1 MEDKPTGGGGGLI
14 LGAVAMIACCAVPL
28 LIAGGALTGFGAW
41 LSGGGLTWLV
51 VAAIA
56 VAAGILLW
64 RRRAGEARTG
74 SAAGGFDRADHR
86 PPGGTKP
93 KA

>member
-1 MEDKPTGGGGGLI
+1 MEDEPRGGGKLI
-14 LGAVAMIACCAVPL
+14 LGAVAMVACCAVPV

-41 LSGGGLTWLV
+41 LFGGGLTWLV

-56 VAAGILLW
+56 VAIGYLLW
-64 RRRAGEARTG
+64 RRRAGEAWTG
-74 SAAGGFDRADHR
+74 SAAGGIDRVDHR
-86 PPGGTKP
+86 PPGGTRP

>member
-1 MEDKPTGGGGGLI
+1 MEDEPRGGGRGLI
-14 LGAVAMIACCAVPL
+14 LGAVAMIACCAVPV

-51 VAAIA
+51 VAAIG
-56 VAAGILLW
+56 VAAGFLVW
-64 RRRAGEARTG
+64 RRRAGEVRTG
-74 SAAGGFDRADHR
+74 SAAGGIGRADHR
-86 PPGGTKP
+86 PPGGTRP

>member
-1 MEDKPTGGGGGLI
+1 MEDEPRGGGLI
-14 LGAVAMIACCAVPL
+14 LGAVAMIACCAVPV

-56 VAAGILLW
+56 VAVGFLLLP
-64 RRRAGEARTG
+64 RRAGETRACT
-74 SAAGGFDRADHR
+74 AADGIGRADHGR
-86 PPGGTKP
+86 PKETRP